1 MMLFSH
7 RYGKPVPGSAS
18 DIRGQKYQ
26 KAVNDE
32 VEENN
37 STFMSYVA
45 KKEERKN
52 HMDEELTALIL
63 QFWK

>member
-1 MMLFSH
+1 MNFLP

-32 VEENN
+32 VGKI
-37 STFMSYVA
+37 F
-45 KKEERKN
+45 
-52 HMDEELTALIL
+52 
-63 QFWK
+63 